1 MSGVDEVAHRAR
13 GPSAA
18 QAPRVILVTGAAGFI
33 GANAVAWLLREHPA
47 LQVVAYDA
55 MTYAAHPESLAMAAR
70 GAEARCFFFTGDV
83 RDGEAFASVLN
94 GHALDAQG
102 RVIPAADTV
111 WHLAAES
118 HVDRSILG
126 PAVFV
131 DTNVVGTQ
139 RVLEAMRAARDAG
152 RHMRYVHVSTD
163 EVYGSLTP
171 GEAPFTEA
179 HPLEPSSPYAASKA
193 ASDLLVQAWA
203 RTYGLDAVITRC
215 SNNYGPFQFP
225 EKLIPLMIVRAMAE
239 QPLPV
244 YGDGQQ
250 VRDWL
255 FVEDHVSA
263 LWAVTVSGIAEGRVF
278 NIGAHGERSN
288 LDVVRTILQT
298 LGRSESLI
306 QHVPDR
312 PAHDRRYAMDAS
324 ALRDATGWQAAM
336 TFERGLA
343 ATIRWYHEHRAWWM
357 AVLPES
363 QRAAE
368 SLYLKGA
375 S

>member
-1 MSGVDEVAHRAR
+1 MSGVAPQASRATA
-13 GPSAA
+13 GT
-18 QAPRVILVTGAAGFI
+18 PRVLLVTGAAGFI
-33 GANAVAWLLREHPA
+33 GANTVAWLLREHPQ

-55 MTYAAHPESLAMAAR
+55 MTYAAHPDTFAMVAR
-70 GAEARCFFFTGDV
+70 GAESRCYFVRGDV
-83 RDGEAFASVLN
+83 CDGALFASVLD
-94 GHALDAQG
+94 GRATDAQG
-102 RVIPAADTV
+102 RAIPAADTV

-131 DTNVVGTQ
+131 ETNVVGTQ
-139 RVLEAMRAARDAG
+139 RVLEALRAAHDAG
-152 RHMRYVHVSTD
+152 RRIRYVHVSTD
-163 EVYGSLTP
+163 EVYGSLAA

-179 HPLEPSSPYAASKA
+179 HPLAPSSPYAASKA
-193 ASDLLVQAWA
+193 AADLLVQAWA

-225 EKLIPLMIVRAMAE
+225 EKLIPLMLVRAMAD

-255 FVEDHVSA
+255 YVDDHASA
-263 LWAVTVSGIAEGRVF
+263 LWAVSCSGIGEGRVF
-278 NIGAHGERSN
+278 NIGAQGERTN
-288 LDVVRTILQT
+288 LEVVRGILQALQRPET
-298 LGRSESLI
+298 LI

-312 PAHDRRYAMDAS
+312 PAHDRRYAMDAR
-324 ALRDATGWQAAM
+324 ALRAATGWAPRVS
-336 TFERGLA
+336 FSDGLA
-343 ATIRWYHEHRAWWM
+343 ATIRWYREHRAWWT

-363 QRAAE
+363 QRAAQA
-368 SLYLKGA
+368 LYLSRDA
-375 S
+375 